1 MKERKLKKTDE
12 QRKLEK
18 DFAKVA
24 MKKFRAKLSQD
35 GIENEK
41 AIYNERIENR
51 NRIRSSSDN
60 QTEDD
65 PKRKIPQSGI
75 CRTPCAHCGM

>member
-41 AIYNERIENR
+41 AIYKGKGRNE
-51 NRIRSSSDN
+51 SF
-60 QTEDD
+60 
-65 PKRKIPQSGI
+65 QSY
-75 CRTPCAHCGM
+75 TKKE

>member
-12 QRKLEK
+12 ERKLEK

-41 AIYNERIENR
+41 AIYKGKGRNE
-51 NRIRSSSDN
+51 SF
-60 QTEDD
+60 
-65 PKRKIPQSGI
+65 QS
-75 CRTPCAHCGM
+75 

>member
-51 NRIRSSSDN
+51 NRIRNSSDN

-65 PKRKIPQSGI
+65 PKRKEKKVKRKNVCQKN
-75 CRTPCAHCGM
+75 